1 MKSIRVV
8 TVSGAVSFQP
18 AKVSLNAPFATSAGT
33 LVVGTYLAPGA
44 YLSAISRKDRE
55 YLRQGRVVTI
65 DGELY
70 QEPPNGDLR
79 PYHRPQQAE
88 THCRGCHEEYEECEY
103 EEYDEANDDDIL
115 YIKGRPYTMDT
126 YGNYVPVRMPGAP
139 RRKSKKKHY
148 R

>member
-1 MKSIRVV
+1 MGILDGLKALWSDPEVRNKAIAYTLGATAV
-8 TVSGAVSFQP
+8 TCA
-18 AKVSLNAPFATSAGT
+18 ATYAATKV
-33 LVVGTYLAPGA
+33 
-44 YLSAISRKDRE
+44 ISRKDRE

-70 QEPPNGDLR
+70 QELPNGDLR

-88 THCRGCHEEYEECEY
+88 THCRGCYDDYEECEY
-103 EEYDEANDDDIL
+103 EEYDDVQGDDIL